1 MDRNRWINRPIGAQA
16 AAARAASVAA
26 TDRRPITSGCQSGP
40 VATASRCT
48 ILVGWSNPRMA
59 AHDDKEIAALCARLN
74 ALEAERSTLTERLKG
89 LQSQAAARSSL
100 DSASASVN
108 GESKAAEKIALF
120 RRLFAGRSDV
130 FPLRWENRNTGM
142 SGYAPACANEWV
154 RGVCGKPQVKCG
166 DCPNQAFLVVSDQV
180 IAKHLR
186 GVDDDRSFGAGY
198 VAGVYPVLMDGSC
211 RFVAADFDGEHWV
224 ADALA
229 YLETCRLKTVPAAL
243 ERSRSGEGGHV
254 WIFFSQPI
262 PARDARQ
269 LGAVLLTETL
279 ERRPEL
285 GFNSYDRL
293 FPSQDTVPKGGFG
306 NLIALPLQRRAR
318 DYGNSVFV
326 DNSLHAYRD
335 QWAFLASLGRLTP
348 EKLSLLNVTIT
359 LALHRIVAARTCRSS
374 MSGSVSPAINSS

>member
-1 MDRNRWINRPIGAQA
+1 M
-16 AAARAASVAA
+16 AAR
-26 TDRRPITSGCQSGP
+26 
-40 VATASRCT
+40 
-48 ILVGWSNPRMA
+48 
-59 AHDDKEIAALCARLN
+59 DDKEIAALCARLN
-74 ALEAERSTLTERLKG
+74 ALEAERNTLTERLKG
-89 LQSQAAARSSL
+89 LQSQAEAGSPL
-100 DSASASVN
+100 DRASAAVN
-108 GESKAAEKIALF
+108 AESKAAEKIALF

-130 FPLRWENRNTGM
+130 FPLRWENRNTGK
-142 SGYAPACANEWV
+142 SGYAPACAKEWV

-186 GVDDDRSFGAGY
+186 GVDDDRSFGAGF

-211 RFVAADFDGEHWV
+211 RFVAADFDGEHWA

-285 GFNSYDRL
+285 GFKSYDRL
-293 FPSQDTVPKGGFG
+293 FPSQVTVPKGGFG
-306 NLIALPLQRRAR
+306 NLIA
-318 DYGNSVFV
+318 
-326 DNSLHAYRD
+326 
-335 QWAFLASLGRLTP
+335 
-348 EKLSLLNVTIT
+348 
-359 LALHRIVAARTCRSS
+359 VAERHE
-374 MSGSVSPAINSS
+374 